1 MTSWW
6 GVAVF
11 NKLDLRSGYHQMR
24 VREGD
29 IEKTTF
35 QTYDDRYEFLVIL
48 FGLSNAPT
56 TFQSL
61 MNDIFY
67 PFLKRFVFVFFNDIL
82 VYNNGLHDH
91 VRHLREVLR
100 LLQVHQLVVNLKKV
114 DLDMTKWNTWG
125 M

>member
-1 MTSWW
+1 
-6 GVAVF
+6 
-11 NKLDLRSGYHQMR
+11 MR

>member
-11 NKLDLRSGYHQMR
+11 NKLDLRSGYHQIR